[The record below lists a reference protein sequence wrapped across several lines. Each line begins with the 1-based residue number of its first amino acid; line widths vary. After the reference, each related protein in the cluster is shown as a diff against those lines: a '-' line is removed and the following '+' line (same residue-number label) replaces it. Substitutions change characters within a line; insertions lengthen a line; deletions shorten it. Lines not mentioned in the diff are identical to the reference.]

1 MFVRLGRIAAA
12 RLSKQILREISLGPE
27 EKVIKAHH
35 TVVFSKE
42 GEYLKFENKG
52 SNLARFVLISGQ
64 PINEPIVQHGP
75 FVMNTREEITQ
86 TMEDYQEG
94 KNGFEMAHKWKSVEG
109 NK

>member
-1 MFVRLGRIAAA
+1 MIFT
-12 RLSKQILREISLGPE
+12 GPE